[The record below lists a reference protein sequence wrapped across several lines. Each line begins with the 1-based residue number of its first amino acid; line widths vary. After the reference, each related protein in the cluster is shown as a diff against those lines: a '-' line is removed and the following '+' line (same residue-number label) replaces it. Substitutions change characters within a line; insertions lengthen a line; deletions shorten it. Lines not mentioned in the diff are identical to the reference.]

1 MRKYKIIV
9 DCSANLI
16 NKDNVNSV
24 PLSITL
30 GDKIYVDTDYIDVLG
45 FIKDME
51 AYKGKSTSACPN
63 TLAWI
68 RCFDDADEIYA
79 ISLTSKL
86 SGCYNSL
93 RLAKDI
99 YLETHRKKIM
109 IFDTLTTGPELVL
122 IVEKIQELIDKDYTF
137 EEICDLIYEYK
148 NKTHLMFMLKNLE
161 NFAKNGRVNQALAK
175 IVKLLHISIVGQASL
190 KGDLEPLNKCRGEKN
205 GLIHIFKNMK
215 EANYKGGKVRISHTE
230 NLKGALFLKNI
241 ILKEFPNANITIT
254 ANKALCAYYTERNGI
269 LVGFEE

>member
-30 GDKIYVDTDYIDVLG
+30 GDKIYVDNLLKRKIVLFYYIDVLA
-45 FIKDME
+45 FLKDME
-51 AYKGKSTSACPN
+51 AYNGKSTSACPN
-63 TLAWI
+63 ALAWT

-93 RLAKDI
+93 RLAKDM
-99 YLETHRKKIM
+99 YLETHKKKIM

-122 IVEKIQELIDKDYTF
+122 LVEKIQELIDKDYSF

-148 NKTHLMFMLKNLE
+148 NKTHLMFMLKSLE

-175 IVKLLHISIVGQASL
+175 IVKLLHIL
-190 KGDLEPLNKCRGEKN
+190 KSNCRKGE
-205 GLIHIFKNMK
+205 FK
-215 EANYKGGKVRISHTE
+215 R
-230 NLKGALFLKNI
+230 
-241 ILKEFPNANITIT
+241 
-254 ANKALCAYYTERNGI
+254 
-269 LVGFEE
+269 